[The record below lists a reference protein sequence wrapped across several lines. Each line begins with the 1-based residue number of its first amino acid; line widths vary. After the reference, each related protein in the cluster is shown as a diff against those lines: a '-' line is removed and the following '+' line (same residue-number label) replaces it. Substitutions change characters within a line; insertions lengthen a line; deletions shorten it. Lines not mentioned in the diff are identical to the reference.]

1 MAALA
6 PTIRF
11 DDERLI
17 EDFTVMIRPLSSLER
32 LRDVV
37 TTAMTEPPTHYPYRR
52 IEPAVTTG
60 MSGWSLQ
67 ADR

>member
-11 DDERLI
+11 DDEGLI

-32 LRDVV
+32 LGDVV
-37 TTAMTEPPTHYPYRR
+37 TTAMTAHLAHYPYRR

-60 MSGWSLQ
+60 VSGCSLQ